1 MQNSLF
7 ITNTN
12 EPISILFHQHGK
24 NRKFVLCVF
33 FDYIQTRFRV
43 GSQGEY
49 LDKYVFEMND
59 NEQIEFP
66 LFLSPDIVPDNKTHK
81 LLLSFIAGP
90 DEYAAD
96 KNDVTSEY
104 GHVSLFDLSFSPEAY
119 SRTTEIVEPIYPLSE
134 QDNDL
139 PFDHLDVV
147 INTDYANDAA
157 HYQWIKEPDKEYA
170 VKTNEALALMYNISD
185 SLRYSEA
192 ILLITIG
199 YRQEPIFNQKYA
211 VFHLKPDCVA
221 NGKFFVTTPSVPG
234 KYEFIAYDYT
244 IIDDGL
250 EAAKRLSEDHSFDLA
265 LLDVMLPGLDGFA
278 LMEHMQK
285 YNIPVI
291 YLTAKADVPSRI
303 KGLKIGAED
312 YIVKPFSVL
321 ELLVR
326 IEKVLDRAGKLNKV
340 LRCRDIT
347 IDTEKRT
354 VTKSGEAVALQPL
367 EFDLLVK
374 LIKFKNCTMTR
385 ERLLSEI
392 WGVDFVGGTRTVDT
406 HVASLRKKLGL
417 EGVIV
422 TVTRIGYRLE
432 D

>member
-1 MQNSLF
+1 MS
-7 ITNTN
+7 
-12 EPISILFHQHGK
+12 K
-24 NRKFVLCVF
+24 NRILVIE
-33 FDYIQTRFRV
+33 D
-43 GSQGEY
+43 
-49 LDKYVFEMND
+49 DKDIADSIGLNLE
-59 NEQIEFP
+59 
-66 LFLSPDIVPDNKTHK
+66 LS
-81 LLLSFIAGP
+81 G
-90 DEYAAD
+90 
-96 KNDVTSEY
+96 
-104 GHVSLFDLSFSPEAY
+104 
-119 SRTTEIVEPIYPLSE
+119 
-134 QDNDL
+134 
-139 PFDHLDVV
+139 
-147 INTDYANDAA
+147 
-157 HYQWIKEPDKEYA
+157 
-170 VKTNEALALMYNISD
+170 
-185 SLRYSEA
+185 
-192 ILLITIG
+192 
-199 YRQEPIFNQKYA
+199 
-211 VFHLKPDCVA
+211 
-221 NGKFFVTTPSVPG
+221 
-234 KYEFIAYDYT
+234 YDYT

-250 EAAKRLSEDHSFDLA
+250 EAAERLSEDHSFDLA

-340 LRCRDIT
+340 LRYHDIT
-347 IDTEKRT
+347 IDIEKRT
-354 VTKSGEAVALQPL
+354 VTKSGEIVPLQPL

-374 LIKFKNCTMTR
+374 LVKFKNCTMTR
-385 ERLLSEI
+385 ERLLNEI
-392 WGVDFVGGTRTVDT
+392 WGIDFAGGTRTVDT

>member
-1 MQNSLF
+1 MS
-7 ITNTN
+7 
-12 EPISILFHQHGK
+12 K
-24 NRKFVLCVF
+24 NRIL
-33 FDYIQTRFRV
+33 I
-43 GSQGEY
+43 
-49 LDKYVFEMND
+49 
-59 NEQIEFP
+59 IEDEKSIADSIG
-66 LFLSPDIVPDNKTHK
+66 LNLELS
-81 LLLSFIAGP
+81 G
-90 DEYAAD
+90 
-96 KNDVTSEY
+96 
-104 GHVSLFDLSFSPEAY
+104 
-119 SRTTEIVEPIYPLSE
+119 
-134 QDNDL
+134 
-139 PFDHLDVV
+139 
-147 INTDYANDAA
+147 
-157 HYQWIKEPDKEYA
+157 
-170 VKTNEALALMYNISD
+170 
-185 SLRYSEA
+185 
-192 ILLITIG
+192 
-199 YRQEPIFNQKYA
+199 
-211 VFHLKPDCVA
+211 
-221 NGKFFVTTPSVPG
+221 
-234 KYEFIAYDYT
+234 YDYT
-244 IIDDGL
+244 IISDGI
-250 EAAKRLSEDHSFDLA
+250 EAAKRLGEDHSFDLA
-265 LLDVMLPGLDGFA
+265 LLDVMLPGLDGFT

-312 YIVKPFSVL
+312 YIIKPFSVL

-326 IEKVLDRAGKLNKV
+326 IEKVLDRVAKLNKV

-374 LIKFKNCTMTR
+374 IVKFKNCTMSR

-392 WGVDFVGGTRTVDT
+392 WGVDFAGGTRTVDT

>member
-1 MQNSLF
+1 MS
-7 ITNTN
+7 
-12 EPISILFHQHGK
+12 K
-24 NRKFVLCVF
+24 NRILVIE
-33 FDYIQTRFRV
+33 D
-43 GSQGEY
+43 
-49 LDKYVFEMND
+49 DKDIADSIGLNLE
-59 NEQIEFP
+59 
-66 LFLSPDIVPDNKTHK
+66 LS
-81 LLLSFIAGP
+81 G
-90 DEYAAD
+90 
-96 KNDVTSEY
+96 
-104 GHVSLFDLSFSPEAY
+104 
-119 SRTTEIVEPIYPLSE
+119 
-134 QDNDL
+134 
-139 PFDHLDVV
+139 
-147 INTDYANDAA
+147 
-157 HYQWIKEPDKEYA
+157 
-170 VKTNEALALMYNISD
+170 
-185 SLRYSEA
+185 
-192 ILLITIG
+192 
-199 YRQEPIFNQKYA
+199 
-211 VFHLKPDCVA
+211 
-221 NGKFFVTTPSVPG
+221 
-234 KYEFIAYDYT
+234 YDYT

-265 LLDVMLPGLDGFA
+265 LLDVMLP
-278 LMEHMQK
+278 EHMQR

-326 IEKVLDRAGKLNKV
+326 VEKVLDRAGKLNKV

-347 IDTEKRT
+347 IDTQKRT

-374 LIKFKNCTMTR
+374 LIKFKNCTMSR

-392 WGVDFVGGTRTVDT
+392 WGIDFVGGTRTVDT

>member
-1 MQNSLF
+1 MS
-7 ITNTN
+7 
-12 EPISILFHQHGK
+12 K
-24 NRKFVLCVF
+24 NRILVIE
-33 FDYIQTRFRV
+33 D
-43 GSQGEY
+43 
-49 LDKYVFEMND
+49 DKDIADSIGLNFE
-59 NEQIEFP
+59 
-66 LFLSPDIVPDNKTHK
+66 LS
-81 LLLSFIAGP
+81 G
-90 DEYAAD
+90 
-96 KNDVTSEY
+96 
-104 GHVSLFDLSFSPEAY
+104 
-119 SRTTEIVEPIYPLSE
+119 
-134 QDNDL
+134 
-139 PFDHLDVV
+139 
-147 INTDYANDAA
+147 
-157 HYQWIKEPDKEYA
+157 
-170 VKTNEALALMYNISD
+170 
-185 SLRYSEA
+185 
-192 ILLITIG
+192 
-199 YRQEPIFNQKYA
+199 
-211 VFHLKPDCVA
+211 
-221 NGKFFVTTPSVPG
+221 
-234 KYEFIAYDYT
+234 YDYT

-250 EAAKRLSEDHSFDLA
+250 EAAKRLNEDHSFDLA

-340 LRCRDIT
+340 LRYHDIT
-347 IDTEKRT
+347 IDIEKRT
-354 VTKSGEAVALQPL
+354 VTKSGEIVPLQPL

-374 LIKFKNCTMTR
+374 LVKFKNCTMSR

>member
-1 MQNSLF
+1 MA
-7 ITNTN
+7 
-12 EPISILFHQHGK
+12 K
-24 NRKFVLCVF
+24 NRILVVE
-33 FDYIQTRFRV
+33 DERDIAESV
-43 GSQGEY
+43 GLNLY
-49 LDKYVFEMND
+49 L
-59 NEQIEFP
+59 
-66 LFLSPDIVPDNKTHK
+66 S
-81 LLLSFIAGP
+81 G
-90 DEYAAD
+90 
-96 KNDVTSEY
+96 
-104 GHVSLFDLSFSPEAY
+104 
-119 SRTTEIVEPIYPLSE
+119 
-134 QDNDL
+134 
-139 PFDHLDVV
+139 
-147 INTDYANDAA
+147 
-157 HYQWIKEPDKEYA
+157 
-170 VKTNEALALMYNISD
+170 YNY
-185 SLRYSEA
+185 L
-192 ILLITIG
+192 
-199 YRQEPIFNQKYA
+199 
-211 VFHLKPDCVA
+211 
-221 NGKFFVTTPSVPG
+221 
-234 KYEFIAYDYT
+234 
-244 IIDDGL
+244 IIDNGL
-250 EAAKRLSEDHSFDLA
+250 TAVEQLKKDHSFDLA
-265 LLDVMLPGLDGFA
+265 LLDIMLPGMDGFA
-278 LMEHMQK
+278 LMEHLQR

-374 LIKFKNCTMTR
+374 LIKFKNCTMSR